1 MTQVNGSLLG
11 LTSSSRKCGLG
22 IWNPETLRAGCDLTQ
37 PWAACHRGSFS
48 CSLCRDN
55 LQHLSTLKHVDA
67 PQAIIQQYWL
77 GEHCRFGFTA
87 NVVWSQSYFNDSTV
101 YSLCPFET
109 QFSTSFPSFSL
120 DVSRAALFSAC
131 ESVVATFFWKHV
143 NVLTTHLF
151 RDFLDYCLFFFVAAS
166 QNTTTQ
172 KKYWIL
178 TRIMTCCLSQA
189 WCVCDIA
196 NLCPPRVCS
205 CWKVAA
211 SSRKTLRLL
220 LQHKLIWLHV
230 PFPDLIAPSLQPSS
244 GAFRLFLV
252 LLQTSLA

>member
-109 QFSTSFPSFSL
+109 LAYYIFLHQFSTSFPSFSL

-131 ESVVATFFWKHV
+131 E
-143 NVLTTHLF
+143 
-151 RDFLDYCLFFFVAAS
+151 
-166 QNTTTQ
+166 
-172 KKYWIL
+172 
-178 TRIMTCCLSQA
+178 A
-189 WCVCDIA
+189 WCVIA
-196 NLCPPRVCS
+196 NLCPPWVCS

-211 SSRKTLRLL
+211 SSRRTLRLL

-244 GAFRLFLV
+244 SAFRLFLV